1 MLKRQNIN
9 NQINLR
15 FTPATNLKVGT
26 FVLTPN
32 FTKKKNFQKIQPL
45 RKGPYQIIDKRTD
58 VTYNFIDS
66 NKKKKLFNIEITSY
80 LIIQKS
86 TLLVN

>member
-32 FTKKKNFQKIQPL
+32 FTIQKKFPKNTTTP
-45 RKGPYQIIDKRTD
+45 KRT
-58 VTYNFIDS
+58 IS
-66 NKKKKLFNIEITSY
+66 NN
-80 LIIQKS
+80 
-86 TLLVN
+86 